1 MPNGTKRASRRPQ
14 PWRNEAPRP
23 PTPKTRSAEE
33 GFAAIVKALGDR
45 PGVTKPASGRGF
57 GSSALRVHGRIF
69 AMVSRGRLVL
79 KMPAQRVA
87 QLIGSRAGDSYD
99 AGKGRPIK
107 EWVSFG
113 AAKQDDWLVLAAEAL
128 KFVGSG
134 SG

>member
-1 MPNGTKRASRRPQ
+1 MPSGTKRASRRPQ
-14 PWRNEAPRP
+14 PQREAPRP
-23 PTPKTRSAEE
+23 PTPKTPSAED
-33 GFAAIVKALGDR
+33 GFGAIVKALGDR

-57 GSSALRVHGRIF
+57 GTSALRVRGRIF

-79 KMPAQRVA
+79 KLPAARVA
-87 QLIGSRAGDSYD
+87 ELVAAGAGDTYD
-99 AGKGRPIK
+99 AGKGRPMK